1 MSFVLSKIFWM
12 LVAPANFLALLL
24 LLGAFMA
31 VARGEAWRRWGRRIC
46 FVVALAWFAIGVFP
60 VGAWLVKP
68 LEDRYPPETPAR
80 VDGVIL
86 LAGDENP
93 RLTAARQQPAITTS
107 ARRYVAF
114 ASLAQAYP
122 DARLAFVGGYPDL
135 AADSALSNAAVA
147 RQALTELGIAP
158 ERVVYED
165 KSRNTFENAVYAMDV
180 VKPRKEENWLL
191 VTSAYHMPRAL
202 QCFRAAGWTIFPA
215 TTDYLSPANHD
226 AKIHFS
232 IFEHLPPLHY
242 AVHEYYGLVAYW
254 LMGRISW
261 PWGASS

>member
-1 MSFVLSKIFWM
+1 MSFILSKIFWL
-12 LVAPANFLALLL
+12 LVAPANFLTLLL
-24 LLGAFMA
+24 ALGACMA
-31 VARGEAWRRWGRRIC
+31 AARGEAWRRRGRRVC
-46 FVVALAWFAIGVFP
+46 LAVAVAWFAIGLFP
-60 VGAWLVKP
+60 VGAWLIQP
-68 LEDRYPPETPAR
+68 LEDRFPPETPAR

-93 RLTAARQQPAITTS
+93 RLTAARHQPAITTS

-122 DARLAFVGGYPDL
+122 DARLAFVGGYPDF

-147 RQALTELGIAP
+147 RQALTGLGIAP

-202 QCFRAAGWTIFPA
+202 QCFRAAGWTVYPA
-215 TTDYLSPANHD
+215 TTDYFSAEGEN
-226 AKIHFS
+226 AKIRFS

-254 LMGRISW
+254 LMGRIRW
-261 PWGASS
+261 PWGASP